1 MKTLTEWFDEVYVI
15 HCAHRKDRLES
26 LKENLLSTG
35 VVDITKVILYP
46 AVVGKYT
53 KSPDY
58 WKRSDGAWGCLQSHR
73 RVIEDVLHIHL
84 RREAPQNV
92 LVLEDDVYFLP
103 DALERINTFMDAV
116 PDDWGQL
123 YFGGQHRGPITPTDN
138 PEVVRAS
145 SVNRAHAYAL
155 HKSVFKE
162 FYAQLHDVEKI
173 KENPS
178 WLNDQLIEE
187 AHRSNKWSVYC
198 PPAWVCGQ
206 GQGYSDVSSRV
217 DPPRVWEEI
226 PDELQPNLGSTVTL
240 LK

>member
-1 MKTLTEWFDEVYVI
+1 MKTLTEWFDAVYVI
-15 HCAHRKDRLES
+15 HCGHRKDRLVA

-35 VVDITKVILYP
+35 VVDISKVILYP
-46 AVVGKYT
+46 AVIGKYT

-58 WKRSDGAWGCLQSHR
+58 WKLGDGSWGCLQSHR

-92 LVLEDDVYFLP
+92 LVLEDDVHFLP
-103 DALERINTFMDAV
+103 DALERINTFMEAV

-123 YFGGQHRGPITPTDN
+123 YFGGQHRGPVSFTDN
-138 PEVVRAS
+138 PEVIIPV

-155 HKSVFKE
+155 HKSAFKD

-187 AHRSNKWSVYC
+187 AHRANKWPVYC
-198 PPAWVCGQ
+198 PPDWVCGQ
-206 GQGYSDVSSRV
+206 DAGYSDVCGRV
-217 DPPRVWEEI
+217 EPKRTWDGI
-226 PDELQPNLGSTVTL
+226 PAELQPNVGNKVTV

>member
-1 MKTLTEWFDEVYVI
+1 MKTLTEWFDAVYVI
-15 HCAHRKDRLES
+15 HCAHRKDRLEA

-35 VVDITKVILYP
+35 VVDISKVILYP
-46 AVVGKYT
+46 AVIGKYT
-53 KSPDY
+53 QPPNY
-58 WKRSDGAWGCLQSHR
+58 WKLSNGAWGCLQSHR

-103 DALERINTFMDAV
+103 DALERINTFMEAV

-123 YFGGQHRGPITPTDN
+123 YFGGQHRGPVTFTDT
-138 PEVVRAS
+138 PEVIIPL

-155 HKSVFKE
+155 HKSAFKE

-178 WLNDQLIEE
+178 WLNDQLIED
-187 AHRSNKWSVYC
+187 AHREHKWPVYC
-198 PPAWVCGQ
+198 PPDWVCGQ
-206 GQGYSDVSSRV
+206 DAGYSDVCGKI
-217 DPPRVWEEI
+217 DPKRVWEDI